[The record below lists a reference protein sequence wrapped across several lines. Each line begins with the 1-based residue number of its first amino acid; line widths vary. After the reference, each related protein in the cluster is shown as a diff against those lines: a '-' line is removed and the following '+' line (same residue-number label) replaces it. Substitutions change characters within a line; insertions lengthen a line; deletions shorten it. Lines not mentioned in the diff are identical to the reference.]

1 MSCWEAIKYLFAFA
15 HGALCFYLWDQIHV
29 EIPIDEINLREISF
43 EEDDEFAHGT
53 PIDEDFDQYSWT
65 EYIRRT
71 TPESGWYSC
80 AVPYEQFMKT
90 KMEIFY
96 GR

>member
-1 MSCWEAIKYLFAFA
+1 MKAMKYLFATA
-15 HGALCFYLWDQIHV
+15 LGALCFYLWGQIYE

-43 EEDDEFAHGT
+43 EEDYDFAYGI
-53 PIDEDFDQYSWT
+53 PIDEDFDHYCWM
-65 EYIRRT
+65 EYLRT
-71 TPESGWYSC
+71 HSESGWFTC
-80 AVPYEQFMKT
+80 VVDNEQYTKF